1 MVINIQN
8 SYIQTFESNVRH
20 LAQQGEALLRAK
32 VSEKSTNGEKH
43 NWDKLAPTAAVQK
56 VAKRVATPYQD
67 GNWTRRV
74 STPQTW
80 HWADSYEEQDI
91 VQMLIDPSSALTVN
105 GAAAMKRATDDIII
119 NQATIASLNGDATT
133 TALPAGQIIGTGAAE
148 ITFDNILN
156 INQIFMTNNI
166 DMDVP
171 RCLAI
176 GPKQV
181 RSLMRTVEVTSSD
194 YQNMKAL
201 AGNGYLPNFLG
212 FDWIVSNRLVVPAA
226 NQLNCLAFTPY
237 AMGLQV
243 NSDIKTNVA
252 QDPSMSFLYA
262 VYMQFTMGAVRVED
276 EHMVRLHVSNLG
288 DAP

>member
-8 SYIQTFESNVRH
+8 DYIQTFESNVRH
-20 LAQQGEALLRAK
+20 LAQQGESLLRNK
-32 VSEKSTNGEKH
+32 VTEKATNGKNH
-43 NWDKLAPTAAVQK
+43 NWDRLAPTAAVQK

-67 GNWTRRV
+67 GDWTRRV
-74 STPQTW
+74 SAAQTW
-80 HWADSYEEQDI
+80 HWADSYEEEDI
-91 VQMLIDPSSALTVN
+91 VQMLLDPSSNLARN
-105 GAAAMKRATDDIII
+105 GASAMKRAADDLIIA
-119 NQATIASLNGDATT
+119 QATIAALNGDATT

-148 ITFDNILN
+148 ITFDNILH
-156 INQIFMTNNI
+156 INQIFQTNNI
-166 DMDVP
+166 DADVP
-171 RCLAI
+171 RCIAI

-212 FDWIVSNRLVVPAA
+212 FSWVVTNRLVVPAA

-237 AMGLQV
+237 AIGLQV
-243 NSDIKTNVA
+243 NSDIKTQVA
-252 QDPSMSFLYA
+252 IDPSNSFLYA

-276 EHMVRLHVSNLG
+276 EHMVKLHVSNLVDG
-288 DAP
+288 A

>member
-1 MVINIQN
+1 MAINIQN
-8 SYIQTFESNVRH
+8 SYIQTFESNVRF
-20 LAQQGEALLRAK
+20 LAQQGESLLRNK
-32 VSEKSTNGEKH
+32 VSEKSTNGTNH
-43 NWDKLAPTAAVQK
+43 NWDRLAPTAAVQK
-56 VAKRVATPYQD
+56 TSKRVATPYQD

-74 STPQTW
+74 SAAQVW

-91 VQMLIDPSSALTVN
+91 VQMLIDPASPLTMN
-105 GAAAMKRATDDIII
+105 GAAAMKRATDDLIL
-119 NQATIASLNGDATT
+119 NQATIASLNGDAST
-133 TALPAGQIIGTGAAE
+133 TALPAGQIIGNGTAE
-148 ITFDNILN
+148 ITFDNILQC
-156 INQIFMTNNI
+156 NQIFQTNNI

-171 RCLAI
+171 RCLVI

-201 AGNGYLPNFLG
+201 AGNGYLPKFLG
-212 FDWIVSNRLVVPAA
+212 FDWVVSNRLVVPAG

-243 NSDIKTNVA
+243 NSDIKTSVGQDVA
-252 QDPSMSFLYA
+252 NSFLYA

-276 EHMVRLHVSNLG
+276 EHMIKLHVSNLVDG
-288 DAP
+288 A